1 MMNLGK
7 KLLAFMLCLTMAL
20 SISLPAL
27 AVSID
32 FIDFT
37 VEEDLSEEERAQ
49 WEEWASEEEVKDMSM
64 QAGAIELTPE
74 EEAMLD
80 DLAAT
85 LDDSIHVDEVDLTD
99 LNKNEALPGTD
110 TVFNILL
117 LGVDNRTTELKRGR
131 TDAIILCSINVKTGD
146 IRLTSFARDTAVKID
161 GHATTRINAAYSF
174 GGAELAMKTINQNF
188 QMNVDRYV
196 LVNIHGLATIID
208 ALGGVDIEM
217 TSKEAGRI
225 NFELRKEPMDD
236 VKREKV
242 PAVNGVQHLDGMQ
255 AVTFAR
261 IRGIDSDLERTRR
274 QRQLLETLFATA
286 MQDMSLDKLLNL
298 ISIALPYVDTNLT
311 IDELLVLGNAVI
323 SGDMVEKVQNG
334 GALFEQ
340 MRIPMDK
347 KYGWKEFSGYALLY
361 LNNKNLK
368 YTIDTLHT
376 FIYGESFYVEP

>member
-7 KLLAFMLCLTMAL
+7 KLLAFMLCLIMTL
-20 SISLPAL
+20 SLCMPAM

-80 DLAAT
+80 DLAST
-85 LDDSIHVDEVDLTD
+85 LDDSIHVDEVDLSD
-99 LNKNEALPGTD
+99 LSKNEALPGTD

-236 VKREKV
+236 VQREKV

-323 SGDMVEKVQNG
+323 NGNMVEKVKNG
-334 GALFEQ
+334 GDLFEQ

-347 KYGWKEFSGYALLY
+347 KYGWKQFSGYALLY

-368 YTIDTLHT
+368 YTIDSLHT

>member
-1 MMNLGK
+1 MMNQGK
-7 KLLAFMLCLTMAL
+7 KLLAFILCLMMML
-20 SISLPAL
+20 SLCLSCL
-27 AVSID
+27 AETIEFS
-32 FIDFT
+32 
-37 VEEDLSEEERAQ
+37 VEEDLTEEERAQ
-49 WEEWASEEEVKDMSM
+49 WEEWASEEEVKDMSL

-74 EEAMLD
+74 EEAVLD
-80 DLAAT
+80 DLAST
-85 LDDSIHVDEVDLTD
+85 LDESIHVDEVDLSD
-99 LNKNEALPGTD
+99 LSKNEKLPD

-117 LGVDNRTTELKRGR
+117 LGVDNRSTELKRGR
-131 TDAIILCSINVKTGD
+131 TDAIILCSINTETGD

-161 GHATTRINAAYSF
+161 GHSTTRINAAYAF
-174 GGAELAMKTINQNF
+174 GGAELAMKTINQNY

-274 QRQLLETLFATA
+274 QRQLLETLFSTV
-286 MQDMSLDKLLNL
+286 MQDMTLDKMLNL

-323 SGDMVEKVQNG
+323 NGDMVEKVQNG
-334 GALFEQ
+334 GVLFEQ
-340 MRIPMDK
+340 MRIPMNK
-347 KYGWKEFSGYALLY
+347 KYSWKEFNGAALLY
-361 LNNKNLK
+361 LSNKNLK

>member
-7 KLLAFMLCLTMAL
+7 KLLAFMLCLIMTL
-20 SISLPAL
+20 SLCMPAM

-80 DLAAT
+80 DLAST
-85 LDDSIHVDEVDLTD
+85 LDDSIHVDEVDLSD
-99 LNKNEALPGTD
+99 LSKNEALPGTD

-236 VKREKV
+236 VQREKV

-323 SGDMVEKVQNG
+323 SGDMVEKVKNG

-368 YTIDTLHT
+368 YTIDSLHT

>member
-1 MMNLGK
+1 MMNQGK
-7 KLLAFMLCLTMAL
+7 KLLAFILCLMMML
-20 SISLPAL
+20 SLCLSCL
-27 AVSID
+27 AETIEFS
-32 FIDFT
+32 
-37 VEEDLSEEERAQ
+37 VEEDLTEEERAQ
-49 WEEWASEEEVKDMSM
+49 WEEWASEEEVKDMSL

-74 EEAMLD
+74 EEAVLD
-80 DLAAT
+80 DLAST
-85 LDDSIHVDEVDLTD
+85 LDESIHVDEVDLSD
-99 LNKNEALPGTD
+99 LSKNEKLPD

-117 LGVDNRTTELKRGR
+117 LGVDNRSTELKRGR
-131 TDAIILCSINVKTGD
+131 TDAIILCSINTETGD

-161 GHATTRINAAYSF
+161 GHSTTRINAAYAF
-174 GGAELAMKTINQNF
+174 GGAELAMKTINQNY

-274 QRQLLETLFATA
+274 QRQLLETLFSTV
-286 MQDMSLDKLLNL
+286 MQDMTLDKMLNL

-323 SGDMVEKVQNG
+323 NGDMVEKVQNG
-334 GALFEQ
+334 GVLFEQ
-340 MRIPMDK
+340 MRIPMNK
-347 KYGWKEFSGYALLY
+347 KYSWKEFNGAALLY
-361 LNNKNLK
+361 QSNKNLK